1 MARTRVCRSRSF
13 HVPGHRS
20 LAAVCALV
28 LLLATGC
35 SEESRLDRESLQT
48 QIQAELFPDYEGL
61 VSAANCPELVDPVPG
76 QRFVCAAQVGSQI
89 IDVPVELG
97 GTTEAL
103 TADIGLDERFVEAR
117 EIAVKSNWA
126 LWATRGRSPTEST
139 IFGSTSAKAG
149 SPATCSAV
157 MPWMAILAG
166 SKKFSGSGGVQN
178 QEVESTSTPFS

>member
-48 QIQAELFPDYEGL
+48 QIQAELFSDYEGL

-89 IDVPVELG
+89 IVVPVELG
-97 GTTEAL
+97 GTAEAL
-103 TADIGLDERFVEAR
+103 TADIALDERFVEAR
-117 EIAVKSNWA
+117 EIAVMLAETFTAEIGIETLVDCGQPIVVLESGQQLRCDA
-126 LWATRGRSPTEST
+126 IDPSGVVRQFDVLVDDTGRL
-139 IFGSTSAKAG
+139 
-149 SPATCSAV
+149 V
-157 MPWMAILAG
+157 LAIR
-166 SKKFSGSGGVQN
+166 
-178 QEVESTSTPFS
+178 